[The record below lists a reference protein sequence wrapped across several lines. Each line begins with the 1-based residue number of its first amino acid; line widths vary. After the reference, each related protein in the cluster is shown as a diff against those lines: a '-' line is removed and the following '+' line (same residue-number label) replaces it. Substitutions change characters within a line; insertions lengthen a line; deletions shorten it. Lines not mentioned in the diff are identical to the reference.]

1 LVRLGEIGD
10 RKHALDARLELTGR
24 NKSHANGA
32 AASATMVPPRL
43 RAA

>member
-24 NKSHANGA
+24 NKSHDFRQCG
-32 AASATMVPPRL
+32 RI
-43 RAA
+43 